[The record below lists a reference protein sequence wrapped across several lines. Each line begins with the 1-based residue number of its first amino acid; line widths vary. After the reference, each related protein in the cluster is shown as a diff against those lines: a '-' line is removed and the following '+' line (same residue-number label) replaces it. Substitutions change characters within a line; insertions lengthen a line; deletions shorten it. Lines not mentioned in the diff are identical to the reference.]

1 MTVVDIAGVIIGIV
15 GLLLMIGLGV
25 ATAQTRKRRRP
36 PR

>member
-1 MTVVDIAGVIIGIV
+1 MTVVDVAGVIIGIV

-25 ATAQTRKRRRP
+25 ATTQKRKRGRP

>member
-25 ATAQTRKRRRP
+25 ATTRSESGVRP